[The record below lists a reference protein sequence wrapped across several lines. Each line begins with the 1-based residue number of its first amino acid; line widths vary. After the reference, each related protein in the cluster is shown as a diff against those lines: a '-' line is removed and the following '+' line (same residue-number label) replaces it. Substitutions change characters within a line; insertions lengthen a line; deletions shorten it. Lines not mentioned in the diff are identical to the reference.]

1 MWEVAAAA
9 LQACDGVLHE
19 ALLFAAIMFFVGGI
33 DDLLVD
39 LAYLIHRRPAALL
52 SDIPPAPREP
62 LAIFVG
68 AWDEQAVIGAMLR
81 TALAR
86 LDHADYRIF
95 VGCYPNDPATIAA
108 VSAIDDPRVRLVVGE
123 RAGPTTKADCLNNL
137 WRALLRDDA
146 EEGRQTR
153 AVILHDAED
162 VLHPAELRV
171 VAHHLRD
178 HALVQLPVVPLIDPA
193 SPMVTGHYADEFAL
207 AHAITLPVRTAIGAA
222 MPLAGVGCAI
232 RRDALDQLAQATGDA
247 PFEPASLTE
256 DYELGL
262 RVAALGYRSCFVRV
276 REPGHGGEGG
286 ALVAVRAFFPD
297 TVRAAVVQK
306 ARWMTGI
313 ALAGWDRTGWGG
325 RWRAAELWMRM
336 RDRRAPL
343 AVLTLAVGYLALVAW
358 GLSMLGHYALGSAPP
373 GTSDLLAGL
382 LSVNAVLLAWR
393 LLVRARATAHE
404 HGAREGVRSVP
415 RAVLGNVIALLA
427 ARRAVGRYIG
437 MLMGRAPHWD
447 KTTHRFPTLLP
458 GGA

>member
-1 MWEVAAAA
+1 MGVATAA

-19 ALLFAAIMFFVGGI
+19 TMLFAAIMFFIGGL

-39 LAYLIHRRPAALL
+39 LAYLIYRKPADLL
-52 SDIPPAPREP
+52 ADVPPAPDEP
-62 LAIFVG
+62 LAILIG

-81 TALAR
+81 AALAR
-86 LDHADYRIF
+86 VDHPNYRIF
-95 VGCYPNDPATIAA
+95 VGCYPNDPGTIAA
-108 VSAIDDPRVRLVVGE
+108 VAAVGDPRVRLVVGE
-123 RAGPTTKADCLNNL
+123 RAGPTTKADCLNTL
-137 WRALLRDDA
+137 WRALVRDDA
-146 EEGRQTR
+146 TQARQTR

-171 VAHHLRD
+171 IAHHLSD
-178 HALVQLPVVPLIDPA
+178 YALVQLPVVPLIDPK

-232 RRDALDQLAQATGDA
+232 RRDALDRLARTTGDA

-262 RVAALGYRSCFVRV
+262 RIAALGYRSCFVRV
-276 REPGHGGEGG
+276 RECERG
-286 ALVAVRAFFPD
+286 ALVAVRAYFPD

-325 RWRAAELWMRM
+325 RWRVAELWMRM

-358 GLSMLGHYALGSAPP
+358 GASMLGHRLMGSAPP
-373 GTSDLLAGL
+373 GTSDLLAAL
-382 LSVNAVLLAWR
+382 LSANAMLLAWR

-404 HGAREGVRSVP
+404 YGWREGLRSVP

-427 ARRAVGRYIG
+427 ARRAVIRYIG
-437 MLMGRAPHWD
+437 MLLGRAPRWD
-447 KTTHRFPTLLP
+447 KTTHRFPTTLP
-458 GGA
+458 GAA

>member
-1 MWEVAAAA
+1 
-9 LQACDGVLHE
+9 
-19 ALLFAAIMFFVGGI
+19 
-33 DDLLVD
+33 
-39 LAYLIHRRPAALL
+39 
-52 SDIPPAPREP
+52 
-62 LAIFVG
+62 
-68 AWDEQAVIGAMLR
+68 VIGAMLR

-108 VSAIDDPRVRLVVGE
+108 VSAIGDPRVRLVVGE

-146 EEGRQTR
+146 AEGRQTR

-256 DYELGL
+256 DYELYGVQDKTYYVGKIFIPTWQLVLRPTARCGL
-262 RVAALGYRSCFVRV
+262 QPFHIIIAAN
-276 REPGHGGEGG
+276 
-286 ALVAVRAFFPD
+286 AVR
-297 TVRAAVVQK
+297 RRQN
-306 ARWMTGI
+306 W
-313 ALAGWDRTGWGG
+313 
-325 RWRAAELWMRM
+325 WRAAG
-336 RDRRAPL
+336 PL
-343 AVLTLAVGYLALVAW
+343 
-358 GLSMLGHYALGSAPP
+358 S
-373 GTSDLLAGL
+373 
-382 LSVNAVLLAWR
+382 
-393 LLVRARATAHE
+393 
-404 HGAREGVRSVP
+404 GAQ
-415 RAVLGNVIALLA
+415 
-427 ARRAVGRYIG
+427 
-437 MLMGRAPHWD
+437 
-447 KTTHRFPTLLP
+447 TT
-458 GGA
+458 

>member
-1 MWEVAAAA
+1 MWDGMAAAG
-9 LQACDGVLHE
+9 LHACDLVLHE
-19 ALLFAAIMFFVGGI
+19 ALLFAAIMFFVGGV

-39 LAYLIHRRPAALL
+39 LAYVFCRQPAATLA
-52 SDIPPAPREP
+52 DITDARAEP

-86 LDHADYRIF
+86 LDHPDYRIF

-108 VSAIDDPRVRLVVGE
+108 VAAVADPRVRLVVGT
-123 RAGPTTKADCLNNL
+123 RAGPTTKADCLNTL

-146 EEGRQTR
+146 AAGRQTR

-171 VAHHLRD
+171 IAHHLENN
-178 HALVQLPVVPLIDPA
+178 ALVQLPVVPLIDPA

-207 AHAITLPVRTAIGAA
+207 AHAVALPVRNAIGAA

-232 RRDALDQLAQATGDA
+232 RRDALDQLARATGDA

-262 RVAALGYRSCFVRV
+262 RVAALGYCSRFVRV
-276 REPGHGGEGG
+276 RERENGT
-286 ALVAVRAFFPD
+286 LVAVRAYFPD

-358 GLSMLGHYALGSAPP
+358 GLSLLGHRLLGSVPP
-373 GTSDLLAGL
+373 GTSDLLAAL
-382 LSVNAVLLAWR
+382 LSANAVLLAWR

-404 HGAREGVRSVP
+404 HGWREGVRSVP
-415 RAVLGNVIALLA
+415 RAVLGNVISLLA
-427 ARRAVGRYIG
+427 ARRAVVRYIG
-437 MLMGRAPHWD
+437 MLLGRAPRWD
-447 KTTHRFPTLLP
+447 KTTHRFPTMLP
-458 GGA
+458 GAA